1 MRLLENDKLSNRLVN
16 KLTESNTEKN
26 YSAREVFEMAKERRV
41 QNGKNPEDIKIAA
54 ENDTY
59 ILSATKVDDTYSDIV
74 LNIHSSD
81 RKYNIYISMDQDYNG
96 KVLSAK
102 VGWPSIGAVP
112 SDEAKEFAD
121 ELMSAAEF
129 ATMIDGK
136 DYSNLFKEN

>member
-54 ENDTY
+54 ENDLFV
-59 ILSATKVDDTYSDIV
+59 LSATKMDDTDIV
-74 LNIHSSD
+74 LNIHNGGLD
-81 RKYNIYISMDQDYNG
+81 YNVWISLDQDYRG

-102 VGWPSIGAVP
+102 VGWPSIGAVSP
-112 SDEAKEFAD
+112 KEAVEFA
-121 ELMSAAEF
+121 ELLTKAAEF

-136 DYSNLFKEN
+136 DYSSLFKEE

>member
-54 ENDTY
+54 ENDLF
-59 ILSATKVDDTYSDIV
+59 ILSATKMDDTDIV
-74 LNIHSSD
+74 LNIHNGGLD
-81 RKYNIYISMDQDYNG
+81 YNVWISLDQDYRG

-102 VGWPSIGAVP
+102 VGWPSIGAV
-112 SDEAKEFAD
+112 SSKEAVEFA
-121 ELMSAAEF
+121 ELLTKAAEF
-129 ATMIDGK
+129 AEMIDGK
-136 DYSNLFKEN
+136 DYSHLFKEN